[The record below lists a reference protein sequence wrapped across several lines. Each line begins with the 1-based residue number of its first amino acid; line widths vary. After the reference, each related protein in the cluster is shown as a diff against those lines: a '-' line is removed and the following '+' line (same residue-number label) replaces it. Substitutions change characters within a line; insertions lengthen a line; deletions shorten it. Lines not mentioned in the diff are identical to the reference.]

1 MKRILL
7 LGGIGEATQLARWL
21 SAKHLVTYS
30 LAGRA
35 SRSPNVPCT
44 VRVGGFG
51 GVQGLVEFLV
61 GGDFNLIIDA
71 THPYADQISH
81 HAHLA
86 AQQTHI
92 PLWAYR
98 RPAWHP
104 SPQDDW
110 RFVQSWSELVSVLQ
124 GFYRPFFTIGLTP
137 LAHIETIPAQQQWLV
152 RCLATQPPAA
162 PRLTV
167 LQSRGP
173 FSLEAEL
180 ALLQSQQIDVLVA
193 KNSGGSAVAAKLE
206 AAKRLSLP
214 VLMLARPELPNGDK
228 IFNDSEALAKA
239 MGCDPVAF
247 PFQRYNR

>member
-7 LGGIGEATQLARWL
+7 LGGIGEAAQLAHWL
-21 SAKHLVTYS
+21 SAKHRVTYS

-35 SRSPNVPCT
+35 SRSPDVPCT

-51 GVQGLVEFLV
+51 GVQGLVDFLV
-61 GGDFNLIIDA
+61 GGDVDLIIDA
-71 THPYADQISH
+71 THPYAAQISH
-81 HAHLA
+81 HACLA
-86 AQQTHI
+86 AVQCSI
-92 PLWAYR
+92 PLWTYR

-110 RFVQSWSELVSVLQ
+110 RFVQNWSLLMNALQ
-124 GFYRPFFTIGLTP
+124 GFHRPFFSIGLAP
-137 LAHIETIPAQQQWLV
+137 LAHAETIPTQQQWLV

-180 ALLQSQQIDVLVA
+180 ALLQSQQIDVVVA

-206 AAKRLSLP
+206 AARRLSLP
-214 VLMLARPELPNGDK
+214 VLMLARPILLDGDRT
-228 IFNDSEALAKA
+228 FNDSQALANA
-239 MGCDPVAF
+239 MGCDPLAF
-247 PFQRYNR
+247 PLSKVQ